1 MQYFQDHYIK
11 NKSGEI
17 KLKVVWQ
24 IVCVNLKLKMFMKS
38 STSIKNY
45 LTSVISKKIQN
56 ITIMQIT

>member
-1 MQYFQDHYIK
+1 MQYFQDHYIE

-17 KLKVVWQ
+17 KLKCL

>member
-17 KLKVVWQ
+17 KLKCL

-38 STSIKNY
+38 STSIKNF

>member
-17 KLKVVWQ
+17 KLKCL

-56 ITIMQIT
+56 ITIM